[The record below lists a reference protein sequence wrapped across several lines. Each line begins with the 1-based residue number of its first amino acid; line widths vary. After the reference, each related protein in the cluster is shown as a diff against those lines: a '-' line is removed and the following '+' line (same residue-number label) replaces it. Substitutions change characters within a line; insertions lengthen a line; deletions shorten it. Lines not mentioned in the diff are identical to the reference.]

1 MLKVAWRNIW
11 RNWQRTAI
19 TGGAI
24 AFNTAFLIVAIAL
37 NDGMLNQTIDS
48 ITAVVLGQA
57 QVHAPGYRVT
67 RSFYDTIADPG
78 RVLKAA
84 DQAGVGAVAR
94 AYGSGLLSVG
104 NKSSGAQFW
113 GVDARRERAV
123 FELARQIH
131 HGSYLSDAPP
141 KGVREVVLGSKLA
154 SSLHAEVGEEV
165 VAVVQARDGSIGND
179 LFVVRGILKTVAS
192 DIDRSAAIIHQ
203 RDFDSIFS
211 AQHPVHE
218 IALLDPRRRNSEAV
232 ASIARAAAPE
242 AEVLTWEQLAPAPA
256 KMSELLTAFTV
267 VFALI
272 FSLAAGMGVMNSMLM
287 STFDRMREFG
297 VLKAL
302 GATPWRIVRDVA
314 TEAFVLTAV
323 FSMVGTGVGF
333 TANLLLH
340 RYGLN
345 LYTGDDLKVAGIAFD
360 PIWRAT
366 LDAETVILPSILM
379 ICVGVLASLYP
390 AVKAARL
397 DPVVAMTE
405 P

>member
-24 AFNTAFLIVAIAL
+24 AFNTAFLIVSIAL
-37 NDGMLNQTIDS
+37 NDGMLRQTIDS

-57 QVHAPGYRVT
+57 QVHAPEYRAK
-67 RSFYDTIADPG
+67 RSFYDTIPSPE
-78 RVLKAA
+78 RILQAA
-84 DQAGVGAVAR
+84 DRAGVGAVAR
-94 AYGSGLLSVG
+94 AYGSGLVSVG
-104 NKSSGAQFW
+104 DKSSGARFW
-113 GVDARRERAV
+113 GVDPLRERAV
-123 FELARQIH
+123 FGLARQIH
-131 HGSYLSDAPP
+131 HGSYLSDKPP
-141 KGVREVVLGSKLA
+141 PDVREIVLGSKLA

-165 VAVVQARDGSIGND
+165 VAVVQASDGSIGNE

-203 RDFDSIFS
+203 RDFDAIFS
-211 AQHPVHE
+211 ARHPVHE
-218 IALLDPRRRNSEAV
+218 IALLDPDRHSSKAV
-232 ASIARAAAPE
+232 ASVARAVAPE
-242 AEVLTWEQLAPAPA
+242 LEVLTWEELAPAPA
-256 KMSELLTAFTV
+256 KMSQLLMAFTA

-287 STFDRMREFG
+287 STFDRVREFG

-302 GATPWRIVRDVA
+302 GATPLRIVRDVA
-314 TEAFVLTAV
+314 TEAFVLTTV
-323 FSMVGTGVGF
+323 FSLVGTAVGF
-333 TANLLLH
+333 VANVLLH
-340 RYGLN
+340 EYGLN
-345 LYTGDDLKVAGIAFD
+345 IYTGDDLKVAGIAFD

-366 LDAETVILPSILM
+366 LAGETVVFPAILM
-379 ICVGVLASLYP
+379 ILVGVLASLYP

-397 DPVVAMTE
+397 DPAVAMTE